1 VDPRRS
7 TILQATPYLLVEA
20 GGRRFKSCP
29 KSGRCGAP
37 DRAASWD
44 PRAYGPRAQDPT
56 GLSGPCTSVEPM
68 SDETAQRLEEVRAT
82 EAERRVEADD
92 RKRECLTA
100 VAGGIPVHLEE
111 IAKRAA
117 HGQPE
122 VAKELGSDGIT
133 TFGGNWLTGR

>member
-1 VDPRRS
+1 MSLRLVRVSGQQCVPRCGEIRSAARNRPHTVGNDPVPLLHILKETARSLRVDPRRS

-56 GLSGPCTSVEPM
+56 GLSGPCTSVE
-68 SDETAQRLEEVRAT
+68 
-82 EAERRVEADD
+82 
-92 RKRECLTA
+92 
-100 VAGGIPVHLEE
+100 
-111 IAKRAA
+111 
-117 HGQPE
+117 
-122 VAKELGSDGIT
+122 
-133 TFGGNWLTGR
+133 